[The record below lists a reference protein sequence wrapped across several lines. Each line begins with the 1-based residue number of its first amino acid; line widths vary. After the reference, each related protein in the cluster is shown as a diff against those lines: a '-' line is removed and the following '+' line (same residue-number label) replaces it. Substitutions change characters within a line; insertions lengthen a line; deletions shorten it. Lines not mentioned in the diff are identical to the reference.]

1 MYFRQLR
8 LPDIGCASY
17 IVGDDEVCAVI
28 DPRWDAVPQYIGL
41 ARQQGL
47 RITHV
52 VETHTHADHVSGATR
67 LALRTGAIIMI
78 HQESLASYE
87 HHDLQDGDEITV
99 GTVRLLVI
107 HTPGHSLDS
116 ISLLVID
123 TCGKESPR
131 LLSGD
136 TLFVGEV
143 GRPDLHGTQAAVLA
157 DALYTSLH
165 EHLLLLGDSVEVYP
179 AHLSGSLCGRRIA
192 PAPSTTIGHEL
203 RTNAMLAI
211 AEREAFVQA
220 VITDLPPRPP
230 NVERIVQLNCTV
242 PPTSRPK
249 VTQVTPMDAL
259 TLLEHT
265 TVIDG
270 RETRTFAQGHLK
282 GAINVPISYGQFGVM
297 VAWLLSAEMPLLL
310 IATDE
315 EDLTDAIDSLMVVG
329 MTNTLSVLSGEPHA
343 WEIAGLTVVQT
354 PLISVE
360 ELAQLT
366 TKKQVGTLIDA
377 REEGEAEQGTIIGA
391 VNLPYRLM
399 RSREALPPLQEPIAV
414 FCNSGNRSSVAAS
427 LLERCGLNVMN
438 VVGGTTAWV
447 EAGLPLMRV
456 TASAL

>member
-17 IVGDDEVCAVI
+17 IIGDDGACAVI

-47 RITHV
+47 QITHV
-52 VETHTHADHVSGATR
+52 IETHTHADHVSGATR
-67 LALRTGAIIMI
+67 LALRTGATIMI
-78 HQESLASYE
+78 HQEALASYE

-99 GTVRLLVI
+99 GTVRFQVM

-123 TCGKESPR
+123 THGKEAPR

-136 TLFVGEV
+136 TLFVGDV

-165 EHLLLLGDSVEVYP
+165 EHLLQLGDSVEVYP

-192 PAPSTTIGHEL
+192 PDPSTTIGHEL

-211 AEREAFVQA
+211 AEREAFVRA

-230 NVERIVQLNCTV
+230 NVERIVQLNRSV

-249 VTQVTPMDAL
+249 VAHVTPMEAL
-259 TLLEHT
+259 ALLEHT
-265 TVIDG
+265 IVIDG
-270 RETRTFAQGHLK
+270 RESLIFAQGHLK
-282 GAINVPISYGQFGVM
+282 GAINVPIAYGQFGVM
-297 VAWLLSAEMPLLL
+297 VAWLLSAETPLLL
-310 IATDE
+310 IAPDE
-315 EDLTDAIDSLMVVG
+315 EDLIDAIDSLMVVG
-329 MTNTLSVLSGEPHA
+329 MTNTLSVLSGESEEWKA
-343 WEIAGLTVVQT
+343 AGLTIVQT

-360 ELAQLT
+360 ELAQLM
-366 TKKQVGTLIDA
+366 KKKMVGTLIDA
-377 REEGEAEQGTIIGA
+377 REEGEAEQGTITGA
-391 VNLPYRLM
+391 MNLPYRLM
-399 RSREALPPLQEPIAV
+399 RTCDALSPLQEPIAV

-427 LLERCGLNVMN
+427 LLERCGLHVMN
-438 VVGGTTAWV
+438 VVGGTTAWD
-447 EAGLPLMRV
+447 EAGLPLVRV
-456 TASAL
+456 

>member
-17 IVGDDEVCAVI
+17 MVGDDEVCAVI

-52 VETHTHADHVSGATR
+52 IETHTHADHVSGATR
-67 LALRTGAIIMI
+67 LALRTGATVMI
-78 HQESLASYE
+78 HRKALASYE
-87 HHDLQDGDEITV
+87 HHDLEDGNEITV

-116 ISLLVID
+116 ICLLVID
-123 TCGKESPR
+123 TLGKEPTR

-165 EHLLLLGDSVEVYP
+165 EHLLQLGDSVEVYP
-179 AHLSGSLCGRRIA
+179 AHVSGSLCGRRIA
-192 PAPSTTIGHEL
+192 PGPSTTIGHEL

-211 AEREAFVQA
+211 AKREAFVQA

-230 NVERIVQLNCTV
+230 NVERIVQLNRSI

-249 VTQVTPMDAL
+249 VTQVTPTEVL
-259 TLLEHT
+259 PLLEHAV
-265 TVIDG
+265 VIDG
-270 RETRTFAQGHLK
+270 RETRIFAQGHLK
-282 GAINVPISYGQFGVM
+282 GAINVPIAYGQFGVM
-297 VAWLLSAEMPLLL
+297 VAWLLSAETPLLL

-329 MTNTLSVLSGEPHA
+329 MTNTLSVLSGEPQE
-343 WEIAGLTVVQT
+343 WEMAGLTVVQT
-354 PLISVE
+354 PLISVT
-360 ELAQLT
+360 ELAQLA
-366 TKKQVGTLIDA
+366 TKKLVGTLIDA

-391 VNLPYRLM
+391 VNLPYRLI
-399 RSREALPPLQEPIAV
+399 RACETLPPLQEPIAV

-447 EAGLPLMRV
+447 EAGLPLICG
-456 TASAL
+456 TAPVL